1 MGRRGDSAAPA
12 NMALLWA
19 MAPGPAGN
27 SHPTKGNRG
36 VHRRLRAAP
45 KERVEARSP
54 PVKHCR

>member
-36 VHRRLRAAP
+36 VHHRLRAAP